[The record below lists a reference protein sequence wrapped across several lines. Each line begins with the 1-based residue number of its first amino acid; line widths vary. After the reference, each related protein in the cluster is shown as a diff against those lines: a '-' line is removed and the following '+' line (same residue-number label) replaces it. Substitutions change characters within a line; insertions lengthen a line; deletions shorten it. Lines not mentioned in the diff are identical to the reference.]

1 MKFLLIKYRAIYY
14 KIIYKSLIIQ
24 NQLEMS
30 TGNITVYLGVPSN
43 VNLSQF
49 TNVQRGTIFM
59 WFVSVLIIFIVTAI
73 RLISGNL
80 DPEG

>member
-1 MKFLLIKYRAIYY
+1 
-14 KIIYKSLIIQ
+14 
-24 NQLEMS
+24 MS
-30 TGNITVYLGVPSN
+30 TNTTVHLAIPAI

-59 WFVSVLIIFIVTAI
+59 WFVTVLFILIVTGI

-80 DPEG
+80 DPDGSNYEEGKEGKEGKEG